1 MHSRFYL
8 SLLLVA
14 SVVVLG
20 FMGLATFRE
29 MSTEW
34 QQHQAEYKDY
44 LITNAKDDAAKKRA
58 ERIETG
64 IRQVFI
70 SSLKKADRCTSCHI
84 GVENPMMTKVDHPY
98 KVHPGNFLENHS
110 VAKFGCTICHYGQGR
125 ATNKSEAHGGERGEN
140 YWDYPVIPAKYVQ
153 SACARCHDMKML
165 ADEGMT
171 NVVKGEQLFR
181 EKGCQ
186 GCHKVKGVGG
196 DLGKELD
203 GIGSQPLHYFPMG
216 HVKGK
221 LTAYNWI
228 KQHFDDPREIVP
240 TSEMKVTLKGDE
252 ADQLTTYMFSMRS
265 DEIPSKYKLI
275 KNLPTTDRSGKE
287 LYAIFCS
294 ACHSDGKTAVFEE
307 VFDRSVPAITNPDF
321 LNKIDDKTL
330 RVFVD
335 EGRTGTQMTAWK
347 HTASGVKKED
357 VDKIMAY
364 LSQNRSETVEPF
376 SYAQFQRDPEKGKAI
391 YDRRCSFC
399 HGEKGKGGGR
409 KLGLNLRN
417 DAVQKI
423 VDPSFLATT
432 VRNGRKGTPMPAFGT
447 EGEGLTDQQ
456 IADVVGYVKTLGK
469 K

>member
-1 MHSRFYL
+1 
-8 SLLLVA
+8 
-14 SVVVLG
+14 
-20 FMGLATFRE
+20 
-29 MSTEW
+29 
-34 QQHQAEYKDY
+34 
-44 LITNAKDDAAKKRA
+44 
-58 ERIETG
+58 
-64 IRQVFI
+64 
-70 SSLKKADRCTSCHI
+70 
-84 GVENPMMTKVDHPY
+84 
-98 KVHPGNFLENHS
+98 
-110 VAKFGCTICHYGQGR
+110 
-125 ATNKSEAHGGERGEN
+125 
-140 YWDYPVIPAKYVQ
+140 
-153 SACARCHDMKML
+153 
-165 ADEGMT
+165 
-171 NVVKGEQLFR
+171 
-181 EKGCQ
+181 
-186 GCHKVKGVGG
+186 
-196 DLGKELD
+196 
-203 GIGSQPLHYFPMG
+203 
-216 HVKGK
+216 
-221 LTAYNWI
+221 
-228 KQHFDDPREIVP
+228 
-240 TSEMKVTLKGDE
+240 
-252 ADQLTTYMFSMRS
+252 MFSMRS